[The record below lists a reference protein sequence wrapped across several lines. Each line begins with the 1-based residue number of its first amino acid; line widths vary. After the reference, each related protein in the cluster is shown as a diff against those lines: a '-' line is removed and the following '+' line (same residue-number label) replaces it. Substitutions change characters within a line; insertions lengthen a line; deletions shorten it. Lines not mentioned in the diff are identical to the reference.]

1 MTEGTKISG
10 RFGPGNP
17 GKPVGAVSKTTK
29 SLKEAIL
36 LAAES
41 VGKDGKGLR
50 GLTGY
55 LEMLAQNEPA
65 SFCSLLGKVLP
76 LTIAGAGANGEHV
89 IVRVERVVIDANKA
103 EQG

>member
-1 MTEGTKISG
+1 M
-10 RFGPGNP
+10 GPGP
-17 GKPVGAVSKTTK
+17 GRPPGCENKTTRA
-29 SLKEAIL
+29 LKDAIL
-36 LAAES
+36 LAAET